1 MGKKV
6 GAEGMG
12 IVYRAVDLTLRRPVA
27 IKALPR
33 MSPVASLRLRRE
45 ARAIAAVNHP
55 NLAMIF
61 GAQTW
66 KGTPMLVFEFLE
78 GGSLRDLLKR
88 GQLPYAE
95 ALQLGITLADV
106 LDHIHGAG
114 ILHRDIKPGNI
125 GFTATHVP
133 KLMDFGLAR
142 IFSWTQ
148 WQDHSTL
155 YRENEDP
162 DQTLTVPFGSTG
174 DGKGLAGT
182 PLYLSPEAI
191 KGLKPSPLNDL
202 WALAI
207 TLFESLA
214 GAHPLAESY
223 NRIWCLRD

>member
-114 ILHRDIKPGNI
+114 IWQL
-125 GFTATHVP
+125 P

-142 IFSWTQ
+142 I
-148 WQDHSTL
+148 
-155 YRENEDP
+155 
-162 DQTLTVPFGSTG
+162 TV
-174 DGKGLAGT
+174 AG
-182 PLYLSPEAI
+182 
-191 KGLKPSPLNDL
+191 PLN
-202 WALAI
+202 AI
-207 TLFESLA
+207 S
-214 GAHPLAESY
+214 
-223 NRIWCLRD
+223 